1 MITRTLRQ
9 HALAAAL
16 ALAAAA
22 AAGWGALHALAL
34 KTEPC
39 RPPLRHLHPQPRQHA
54 AGTDPQPFA
63 PEPGPAHGE
72 TAWSSLGSSELTSSD
87 LRFVPYRYLADEL
100 QMPVLAYGHS
110 GFQALGMQ
118 LVLAALAD
126 DLSPASRVVVML
138 SPGWF
143 DGEGGLGPDEF
154 KEHANPLL
162 PRLLRQPEGRAELL
176 RWLEAKGDAGVA
188 WSMAAE
194 QAYVFRQ
201 RLVDLWT
208 PAHAAPAP
216 EPEHAGPAAAARVV
230 DWDALASQAQ
240 GAEQALMANNRYAVR
255 DDFFDKYL
263 RTVPEGGKTAYQP
276 QPLTGRDE
284 LRELT
289 ALMALLR
296 QRGVDALFIMQPL
309 HLHGVQGPGPIHA
322 GAARGRG
329 AVRALRH
336 ALHGHVRRALRSGH
350 AARRAAPGRAG
361 LAARQPEDR
370 RGMSAY
376 DRPER
381 CMKENPV
388 AVAPALPGHAGGRHD
403 PGRHLGQPGQADG
416 DRIPVFEVLE
426 GGPLW

>member
-34 KTEPC
+34 KTEPVPAAAPGIYLPNLGNTLQEQT
-39 RPPLRHLHPQPRQHA
+39 RNLSRLSQALRTGDRLVI
-54 AGTDPQPFA
+54 
-63 PEPGPAHGE
+63 
-72 TAWSSLGSSELTSSD
+72 LGSSELTSND

-110 GFQALGMQ
+110 GFQSLGMQ

-126 DLSPASRVVVML
+126 DLSAASRVVVML

-162 PRLLRQPEGRAELL
+162 PRLLGQPEGRAEVL

-188 WSMAAE
+188 WSMMAE

-201 RLVDLWT
+201 RLVDLWA

-216 EPEHAGPAAAARVV
+216 EPEREGPPAAARVV
-230 DWDALASQAQ
+230 DWDDLANQAQ
-240 GAEQALMANNRYAVR
+240 GAEQALMAGNRYAVR

-263 RTVPEGGKTAYQP
+263 RTVPEGGKTAYLP

-284 LRELT
+284 LRELD

-296 QRGVDALFIMQPL
+296 RHGVDALFVMQPL
-309 HLHGVQGPGPIHA
+309 HPMVFRDLDRFEPVQREV
-322 GAARGRG
+322 AAQC
-329 AVRALRH
+329 
-336 ALHGHVRRALRSGH
+336 RRYA
-350 AARRAAPGRAG
+350 
-361 LAARQPEDR
+361 
-370 RGMSAY
+370 M
-376 DRPER
+376 R
-381 CMKENPV
+381 CMDMYG
-388 AVAPALPGHAGGRHD
+388 APFEVGTLRD
-403 PGRHLGQPGQADG
+403 VQHLGELGWLRVNQKIAE
-416 DRIPVFEVLE
+416 VFR
-426 GGPLW
+426 P

>member
-34 KTEPC
+34 KTEPVPAAAPGIYIPNLGNTLQEQT
-39 RPPLRHLHPQPRQHA
+39 RNLSRLSQALRTGDRLVI
-54 AGTDPQPFA
+54 
-63 PEPGPAHGE
+63 
-72 TAWSSLGSSELTSSD
+72 LGSSELTSSD
-87 LRFVPYRYLADEL
+87 LRFVPYRYLANEL

-110 GFQALGMQ
+110 GLQSLGMQ

-240 GAEQALMANNRYAVR
+240 GAEQVLMANNRYAVR

-296 QRGVDALFIMQPL
+296 QRGVDALFVMQPL
-309 HLHGVQGPGPIHA
+309 HPMVFKDLDRFTPVQREV
-322 GAARGRG
+322 AALCQRY
-329 AVRALRH
+329 A
-336 ALHGHVRRALRSGH
+336 
-350 AARRAAPGRAG
+350 
-361 LAARQPEDR
+361 
-370 RGMSAY
+370 M
-376 DRPER
+376 R
-381 CMKENPV
+381 CMDMYG
-388 AVAPALPGHAGGRHD
+388 APFEVGTLRD
-403 PGRHLGQPGQADG
+403 VQHLGELGWLRVNQKIAE
-416 DRIPVFEVLE
+416 VFR
-426 GGPLW
+426 P

>member
-34 KTEPC
+34 KTEPVPAAAPGIYIPNLGNTLQEQT
-39 RPPLRHLHPQPRQHA
+39 RNLSRLSQALRTGDRLVI
-54 AGTDPQPFA
+54 
-63 PEPGPAHGE
+63 
-72 TAWSSLGSSELTSSD
+72 LGSSELTSSD
-87 LRFVPYRYLADEL
+87 LRFVPYRYLANEL

-110 GFQALGMQ
+110 GFQSLGMQ

-240 GAEQALMANNRYAVR
+240 GAEQVLMANNRYAVR

-296 QRGVDALFIMQPL
+296 QRGVDALFVMQPL
-309 HLHGVQGPGPIHA
+309 HPMVFKDLDRFTPVQREV
-322 GAARGRG
+322 AALCQRY
-329 AVRALRH
+329 A
-336 ALHGHVRRALRSGH
+336 
-350 AARRAAPGRAG
+350 
-361 LAARQPEDR
+361 
-370 RGMSAY
+370 M
-376 DRPER
+376 R
-381 CMKENPV
+381 CMDMYG
-388 AVAPALPGHAGGRHD
+388 APFEVGTLRD
-403 PGRHLGQPGQADG
+403 VQHLGELGWL
-416 DRIPVFEVLE
+416 RINQKIAEVFR
-426 GGPLW
+426 P

>member
-1 MITRTLRQ
+1 MNTLTLRQ

-22 AAGWGALHALAL
+22 AAGWGALHSLAL
-34 KTEPC
+34 KTEPVPAAAPGLYIPNLGNTLHEQT
-39 RPPLRHLHPQPRQHA
+39 RNLSRLSQALRTGDRLVI
-54 AGTDPQPFA
+54 
-63 PEPGPAHGE
+63 
-72 TAWSSLGSSELTSSD
+72 LGSSELTSND

-110 GFQALGMQ
+110 GFQSLGMQ

-162 PRLLRQPEGRAELL
+162 PRLLRQPEGRAEVL
-176 RWLEAKGDAGVA
+176 RWLQAKGDAGVA

-201 RLVDLWT
+201 RVVDLWT

-216 EPEHAGPAAAARVV
+216 EREREGPAAAARVV
-230 DWDALASQAQ
+230 DWDALAEQAQ
-240 GAEQALMANNRYAVR
+240 GAEQALMAGNSYAVR
-255 DDFFDKYL
+255 DDFFQKYL
-263 RTVPEGGKTAYQP
+263 RTVPEGGKTAYLP

-296 QRGVDALFIMQPL
+296 QRGVDALFVMQPL
-309 HLHGVQGPGPIHA
+309 HPMVFKDLDRFAPIQREV
-322 GAARGRG
+322 AA
-329 AVRALRH
+329 LC
-336 ALHGHVRRALRSGH
+336 RRYA
-350 AARRAAPGRAG
+350 
-361 LAARQPEDR
+361 
-370 RGMSAY
+370 M
-376 DRPER
+376 R
-381 CMKENPV
+381 CMDMYG
-388 AVAPALPGHAGGRHD
+388 APFEVGTLRD
-403 PGRHLGQPGQADG
+403 VQHLGELGWLRVNQ
-416 DRIPVFEVLE
+416 RIAEVFR
-426 GGPLW
+426 P

>member
-1 MITRTLRQ
+1 MFKRTLRQ

-16 ALAAAA
+16 TLSAAV

-34 KTEPC
+34 KTEPVPAAAPGIYIPNLGNTLDEQT
-39 RPPLRHLHPQPRQHA
+39 RNLSRLSQALRTGDRLVI
-54 AGTDPQPFA
+54 
-63 PEPGPAHGE
+63 
-72 TAWSSLGSSELTSSD
+72 LGSSELTSND

-110 GFQALGMQ
+110 GFQSLGMQ

-143 DGEGGLGPDEF
+143 DGDGGLGPDEF

-162 PRLLRQPEGRAELL
+162 PRLLRQPEGRAQMA
-176 RWLEAKGDAGVA
+176 RWLDDKGDAGVL

-201 RLVDLWT
+201 RLAGLWS

-216 EPEHAGPAAAARVV
+216 EPERQGPAAAARVV
-230 DWDALASQAQ
+230 DWDALAGEAQA
-240 GAEQALMANNRYAVR
+240 AEQSQMTGNRYAVR
-255 DDFFDKYL
+255 DEFFNKYL
-263 RTVPEGGKTAYQP
+263 RAIPEGGKTAYLP

-296 QRGVDALFIMQPL
+296 GRGVDALFVMQPL
-309 HLHGVQGPGPIHA
+309 HPMVFKDLDRFEPVQRQV
-322 GAARGRG
+322 AALCQRYAMTCMDMYDAPFEVGT
-329 AVRALRH
+329 LRD
-336 ALHGHVRRALRSGH
+336 V
-350 AARRAAPGRAG
+350 
-361 LAARQPEDR
+361 Q
-370 RGMSAY
+370 
-376 DRPER
+376 
-381 CMKENPV
+381 
-388 AVAPALPGHAGGRHD
+388 
-403 PGRHLGQPGQADG
+403 HLGELGWLRVNQKIAE
-416 DRIPVFEVLE
+416 VFR
-426 GGPLW
+426 P

>member
-34 KTEPC
+34 KTEPVPAAAPGIYLPNLGNTLQEQT
-39 RPPLRHLHPQPRQHA
+39 RNLSRLSQALRTGDRLVI
-54 AGTDPQPFA
+54 
-63 PEPGPAHGE
+63 
-72 TAWSSLGSSELTSSD
+72 LGSSELTSND

-110 GFQALGMQ
+110 GFQSLGMQ

-126 DLSPASRVVVML
+126 DLSPTSRVVVML

-216 EPEHAGPAAAARVV
+216 DPEQAGPAAAARVV

-240 GAEQALMANNRYAVR
+240 GAEQALMGNNRYAVR

-296 QRGVDALFIMQPL
+296 QRGVDALFVMQPL
-309 HLHGVQGPGPIHA
+309 HPMVFKDLDRFTPVQREV
-322 GAARGRG
+322 AALCERYT
-329 AVRALRH
+329 
-336 ALHGHVRRALRSGH
+336 
-350 AARRAAPGRAG
+350 
-361 LAARQPEDR
+361 
-370 RGMSAY
+370 M
-376 DRPER
+376 R
-381 CMKENPV
+381 CMDMYG
-388 AVAPALPGHAGGRHD
+388 APFEVGTLRD
-403 PGRHLGQPGQADG
+403 VQHLGELGWLRVNQKIAE
-416 DRIPVFEVLE
+416 VFR
-426 GGPLW
+426 P

>member
-1 MITRTLRQ
+1 MNTLTLRQ

-22 AAGWGALHALAL
+22 AAGWGALHSLAL
-34 KTEPC
+34 KTEPVPAAAPGLYIPNLGNTLHEQT
-39 RPPLRHLHPQPRQHA
+39 RNLSRLSQALRTGDRLVI
-54 AGTDPQPFA
+54 
-63 PEPGPAHGE
+63 
-72 TAWSSLGSSELTSSD
+72 LGSSELTSND

-110 GFQALGMQ
+110 GFQSLGMQ

-162 PRLLRQPEGRAELL
+162 PRLLRQPEGRAEVL
-176 RWLEAKGDAGVA
+176 RWLQAKGDAGVA

-201 RLVDLWT
+201 RVVDLWT

-216 EPEHAGPAAAARVV
+216 EREREGPAAAARVV
-230 DWDALASQAQ
+230 DWDALAEQAQ
-240 GAEQALMANNRYAVR
+240 GAEQALMAGNPYAVR
-255 DDFFDKYL
+255 DDFFQKYL
-263 RTVPEGGKTAYQP
+263 RTVPEGGKTAYLP

-296 QRGVDALFIMQPL
+296 QRGVDALFVMQPL
-309 HLHGVQGPGPIHA
+309 HPMVFKDLDRFAPIQREV
-322 GAARGRG
+322 AA
-329 AVRALRH
+329 LC
-336 ALHGHVRRALRSGH
+336 RRYA
-350 AARRAAPGRAG
+350 
-361 LAARQPEDR
+361 
-370 RGMSAY
+370 M
-376 DRPER
+376 R
-381 CMKENPV
+381 CMDMYG
-388 AVAPALPGHAGGRHD
+388 APFEVGTLRD
-403 PGRHLGQPGQADG
+403 VQHLGELGWLRVNQ
-416 DRIPVFEVLE
+416 RIAEVFR
-426 GGPLW
+426 P

>member
-34 KTEPC
+34 KTEPVPAAAPGIYIPNLGNTLQEQT
-39 RPPLRHLHPQPRQHA
+39 RNLSRLSQALRTGDRLVI
-54 AGTDPQPFA
+54 
-63 PEPGPAHGE
+63 
-72 TAWSSLGSSELTSSD
+72 LGSSELTSSD
-87 LRFVPYRYLADEL
+87 LRFVPYRYLANEL

-110 GFQALGMQ
+110 GFQSLGMQ

-188 WSMAAE
+188 RSMAAE

-240 GAEQALMANNRYAVR
+240 GAEQVLMANNRYAVR

-296 QRGVDALFIMQPL
+296 QRGVDALFVMQPL
-309 HLHGVQGPGPIHA
+309 HPMVFKDLDRFTPVQREV
-322 GAARGRG
+322 AALCQRY
-329 AVRALRH
+329 A
-336 ALHGHVRRALRSGH
+336 
-350 AARRAAPGRAG
+350 
-361 LAARQPEDR
+361 
-370 RGMSAY
+370 M
-376 DRPER
+376 R
-381 CMKENPV
+381 CMDMYG
-388 AVAPALPGHAGGRHD
+388 APFEVGTLRD
-403 PGRHLGQPGQADG
+403 VQHLGELGWL
-416 DRIPVFEVLE
+416 RINQKIAEVFR
-426 GGPLW
+426 P